1 MYIIGLTGGIGSGK
15 TAASDY
21 LALSYNIEVVD
32 ADIVAR
38 EIVMQGQP
46 ALLAIAQ
53 HFGQKVLLADGQL
66 NRAAL
71 REIVFNNPQERKTLE
86 SITHPAIR
94 ERIQHK
100 LAASLSVY
108 TLLVSPLLFESGQST
123 FAQRNLVIDCEPS
136 LQQQRASQRDNVSLQ
151 QIQQIMAVQ
160 LSREERL
167 QRADDVVI
175 NTGQLA
181 DLYQQL
187 DHLHH
192 RYLQLAQTS

>member
-21 LALSYNIEVVD
+21 LALSYHIEVVD

-38 EIVMQGQP
+38 EVVMQGQP
-46 ALLAIAQ
+46 ALLAIKQ
-53 HFGQKVLLADGQL
+53 HFGQGVILANGQL

-71 REIVFNNPQERKTLE
+71 REIVFNNPQERKALE

-94 ERIQHK
+94 ELIQHK

-108 TLLVSPLLFESGQST
+108 TLLVSPLLFESGQSR
-123 FAQRNLVIDCEPS
+123 FAQRNLVIDCDNS
-136 LQQQRASQRDNVSLQ
+136 QQQQRASQRDNVTLQ
-151 QIQQIMAVQ
+151 QIQQIMAAQ

-167 QRADDVVI
+167 QRADDVVV
-175 NTGQLA
+175 NTGNLA

-192 RYLQLAQTS
+192 RYLQLAQTL

>member
-71 REIVFNNPQERKTLE
+71 REIVFNNPQERKILE

-100 LAASLSVY
+100 L
-108 TLLVSPLLFESGQST
+108 
-123 FAQRNLVIDCEPS
+123 R
-136 LQQQRASQRDNVSLQ
+136 RASRFIRYWSLRYYLKVDNQ
-151 QIQQIMAVQ
+151 
-160 LSREERL
+160 
-167 QRADDVVI
+167 
-175 NTGQLA
+175 
-181 DLYQQL
+181 
-187 DHLHH
+187 HLHS
-192 RYLQLAQTS
+192 AI

>member
-21 LALSYNIEVVD
+21 LALSYHIEVVD

-38 EIVMQGQP
+38 EVVMQGQP
-46 ALLAIAQ
+46 ALLAIKQ
-53 HFGQKVLLADGQL
+53 HFGQGVILANGQL

-71 REIVFNNPQERKTLE
+71 REIVFNNPQERKALE

-94 ERIQHK
+94 ELIQHK

-108 TLLVSPLLFESGQST
+108 TLLVSPLLFESGQSR
-123 FAQRNLVIDCEPS
+123 FAQRNLVIDCDNS
-136 LQQQRASQRDNVSLQ
+136 QQQQRASQRDNVTPQ

-167 QRADDVVI
+167 QRADDVVV
-175 NTGQLA
+175 NTGNLA

-192 RYLQLAQTS
+192 RYLQLAQTL